1 MDDVDEAT
9 TYRQRLLELSDFR
22 AAVAHELRVTGVIRP
37 GHHGTTVLQPPTDEA
52 LLAEI
57 RRLRA
62 LADRLADG
70 AYSGDLPVSAGRH
83 SSPAR

>member
-1 MDDVDEAT
+1 MDDVDEVT

-37 GHHGTTVLQPPTDEA
+37 GQHGTTVLQPPTDEA

-57 RRLRA
+57 HRLRA

-70 AYSGDLPVSAGRH
+70 AYGGGLPVSAGP
-83 SSPAR
+83 STGPAR

>member
-37 GHHGTTVLQPPTDEA
+37 GQHGTTVLQPPADEE

-70 AYSGDLPVSAGRH
+70 AYSGGPASRH
-83 SSPAR
+83 ATPASPAR